1 VHQRTLPKA
10 LKDNLKNG
18 RKQLQ
23 MFAID
28 IYNKGLATKKKTKT
42 FTTQQ

>member
-1 VHQRTLPKA
+1 
-10 LKDNLKNG
+10 
-18 RKQLQ
+18 

-42 FTTQQ
+42 FTTQQWEDNLVKEKDLDLQRYRNDQ